1 MPGAALSDGEP
12 GMNRT
17 RSPSS
22 RSSRCRQRDRRA
34 LCSVVS
40 AELGV
45 STGTVGPGV
54 TVAESAGEP
63 GASRGK
69 I

>member
-1 MPGAALSDGEP
+1 MPGAALGDGEP

-17 RSPSS
+17 RSLSS
-22 RSSRCRQRDRRA
+22 RSSRGRRRDRRA

-45 STGTVGPGV
+45 STGAVGPGG
-54 TVAESAGEP
+54 TVSELAGEP